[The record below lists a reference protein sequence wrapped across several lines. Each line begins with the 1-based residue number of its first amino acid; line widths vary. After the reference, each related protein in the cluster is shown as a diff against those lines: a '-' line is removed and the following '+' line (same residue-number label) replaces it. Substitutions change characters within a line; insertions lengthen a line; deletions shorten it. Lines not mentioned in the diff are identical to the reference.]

1 MAEIFKEVGLIEK
14 YGSGVKRA
22 VAEIVNYNLPKPE
35 IKEISG
41 GINVDI
47 FAETKD
53 LEKDTAKDTA
63 KDTVKDTVRLSKN
76 EELMVD
82 IMRKNPVIT
91 ADELSEKL
99 RINLRNTKKNI
110 AKLKE
115 SSAIQRIGPDKGGHW
130 KVLV

>member
-53 LEKDTAKDTA
+53 LEKDTAKDT
-63 KDTVKDTVRLSKN
+63 VKDTVRLSKN

-82 IMRKNPVIT
+82 MMRKNPVIT

>member
-1 MAEIFKEVGLIEK
+1 LAEIFKEVGLIEK

-53 LEKDTAKDTA
+53 LEKDTAKDT
-63 KDTVKDTVRLSKN
+63 VKDTVRLSKN

-82 IMRKNPVIT
+82 MMRKNPVIT

>member
-1 MAEIFKEVGLIEK
+1 MGLIEK

-47 FAETKD
+47 FAETKNLERD

>member
-1 MAEIFKEVGLIEK
+1 MGLIEK

-53 LEKDTAKDTA
+53 LEKDTAKDT
-63 KDTVKDTVRLSKN
+63 VKDTVRLSKN

-82 IMRKNPVIT
+82 MMRKNPVIT

>member
-1 MAEIFKEVGLIEK
+1 M
-14 YGSGVKRA
+14 
-22 VAEIVNYNLPKPE
+22 AEIVNYNLPKPE

-53 LEKDTAKDTA
+53 LEKDTAKDT
-63 KDTVKDTVRLSKN
+63 VKDTVRLSKN

-82 IMRKNPVIT
+82 MMRKNPVIT